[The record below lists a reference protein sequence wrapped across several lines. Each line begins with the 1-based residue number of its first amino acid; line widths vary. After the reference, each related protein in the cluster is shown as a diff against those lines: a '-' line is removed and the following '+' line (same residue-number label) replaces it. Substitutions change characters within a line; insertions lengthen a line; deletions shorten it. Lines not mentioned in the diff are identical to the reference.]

1 MGQGEG
7 VAEGQ
12 GVSEGV
18 GQSESQSQG
27 VGQSVSQSQVGR
39 STLTPSHPHTPTPS
53 HPHTL
58 TPSRSHALSC
68 PLALMPSHT
77 LSRPLTP
84 SHALSHLNAYSDGI
98 GFRFK
103 PSQGVVGQWDWAIFL
118 DKLIASIVMLSMGKA
133 FTLFIAKYVL
143 Y

>member
-58 TPSRSHALSC
+58 TPSRSH
-68 PLALMPSHT
+68 T

-84 SHALSHLNAYSDGI
+84 SPTLMHIQTVLVFDSSPHRVLLVNGI
-98 GFRFK
+98 G
-103 PSQGVVGQWDWAIFL
+103 
-118 DKLIASIVMLSMGKA
+118 LSS
-133 FTLFIAKYVL
+133 
-143 Y
+143 